1 AAIMIPAAA
10 AQAHDVL
17 EATTP
22 SDGSTVG
29 TVPEQITMTFNN
41 TPTAIG
47 SEILIKD
54 SAGTNWANG
63 PVDIVDHVVTQ
74 GIKPGAAAG
83 KYTVQ
88 WRIVSSDSHP
98 IEGTFSFTANGTGT
112 KVAGPAQTPTAAG
125 TATDTSSAALPWGGI
140 IAGVIVV
147 LAIITGLAM
156 VRRQLK
162 STEKRDSQDL

>member
-1 AAIMIPAAA
+1 MIPAAA

-22 SDGSTVG
+22 SDGSTIG
-29 TVPEQITMTFNN
+29 TVLEQITMMFNN

-54 SAGTNWANG
+54 GTGTNWANG
-63 PVDIVDHVVTQ
+63 PVDIVDQVVTQ
-74 GIKPGAAAG
+74 GIKPGAPAG

-98 IEGTFSFTANGTGT
+98 IEGTFTFTANGTGT
-112 KVAGPAQTPTAAG
+112 KVTEPAQTPTAAG
-125 TATDTSSAALPWGGI
+125 TA
-140 IAGVIVV
+140 
-147 LAIITGLAM
+147 
-156 VRRQLK
+156 
-162 STEKRDSQDL
+162 